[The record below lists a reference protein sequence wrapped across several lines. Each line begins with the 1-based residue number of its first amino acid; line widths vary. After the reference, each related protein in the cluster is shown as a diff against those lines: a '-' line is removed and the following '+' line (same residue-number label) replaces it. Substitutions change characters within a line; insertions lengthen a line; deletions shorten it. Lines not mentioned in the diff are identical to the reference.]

1 MACIANQDF
10 VSASRWDEKLIA
22 LLEELLQDVI
32 SIGDGSLL
40 QSISWDQL
48 RPHLEML
55 AESLSERMG
64 TM

>member
-10 VSASRWDEKLIA
+10 VSASTWDEKLIA